1 MTLIDRYLLREW
13 FSILGIVLAATL
25 GLLVMHAMYDD
36 LEDLLRY
43 GARVGEVAAY
53 VVVSIPGFLATVLPL
68 CLLVSLLYAL
78 GRLHHGNEL
87 TALRAA
93 GVGLFRITRSLWAG
107 GVFFCGVVW
116 CLNTTL
122 VPWSV
127 EETRRMWE
135 TLQVREQ
142 MEGRSADQVGARWA
156 LTYENGLEH
165 RLWFINRYSKFT
177 DRAYGLTISERD
189 AEGVEHRRWLARE
202 GWRLEGGAGW
212 VLRDGRELAFDG
224 PSGEV
229 VKTQAFAEMV
239 VERFDEDPELMQV
252 YDAKPDTLSLFELN
266 RVIEHHR
273 ETGSPKLRAYEL
285 RQASVLAEG
294 LMPLVILAFA
304 IPFAVA
310 GVRVNPA
317 VGVSKAFGLFFLYF
331 IAVRLGL
338 VFGTRGAFD
347 PVWAALLPHC
357 ALLVAGGWAWA
368 RVR

>member
-13 FSILGIVLAATL
+13 LAILGIVLAATL
-25 GLLVMHAMYDD
+25 GLLVMHSMYDD
-36 LEDLLRY
+36 LEELLRY
-43 GARVGEVAAY
+43 GAGVGEVAAY

-68 CLLVSLLYAL
+68 CLLVSLLYTL

-93 GVGLFRITRSLWAG
+93 GVGLFRITRSLWVG

-116 CLNTTL
+116 SLNTTL

-127 EETRRMWE
+127 EEARRMWE

-142 MEGRSADQVGARWA
+142 LEGRSADQVGARWA
-156 LTYENGLEH
+156 LTYENGVER

-177 DRAYGLTISERD
+177 ERAYGLTISERTSD
-189 AEGVEHRRWLARE
+189 GVEERRWLARE
-202 GWRLEGGAGW
+202 GWRADDGQGW
-212 VLRDGRELAFDG
+212 VLRDGRELIFDSG
-224 PSGEV
+224 TGEV
-229 VKTQAFAEMV
+229 VKTQAFDEV
-239 VERFDEDPELMQV
+239 KIGRFDEDPELMQV
-252 YDAKPDTLSLFELN
+252 YDAKPDSLSLFELN
-266 RVIEHHR
+266 RVIAHHR

-285 RQASVLAEG
+285 RHASVLAEG
-294 LMPLVILAFA
+294 LMPLVIIAFA

-317 VGVSKAFGLFFLYF
+317 VGVSKAFGLFFVYF
-331 IAVRLGL
+331 VAVRLGL
-338 VFGTRGAFD
+338 VFGTRGGMD
-347 PVWAALLPHC
+347 PVLAALLPHA
-357 ALLVAGGWAWA
+357 ALLLAGGWAWA